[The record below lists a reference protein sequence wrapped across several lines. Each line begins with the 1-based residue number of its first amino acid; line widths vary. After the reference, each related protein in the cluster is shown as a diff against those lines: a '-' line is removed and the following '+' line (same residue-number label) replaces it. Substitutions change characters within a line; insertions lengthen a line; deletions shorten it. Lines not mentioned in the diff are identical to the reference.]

1 MYKVRGLQSS
11 NFFNKVI
18 MELYF
23 AEILNLLDGGTFSVD
38 AGGIGIIYDGHYK
51 INSNG
56 IEEVFES
63 KKDWLEK
70 VKDILECTQ
79 VEYQNDKN
87 QFKICPE
94 Q

>member
-1 MYKVRGLQSS
+1 
-11 NFFNKVI
+11 

-23 AEILNLLDGGTFSVD
+23 AEILNLLDEGTFSVD
-38 AGGIGIIYDGHYK
+38 AGGIIITYDGQYK

-70 VKDILECTQ
+70 IKDILECTQ

>member
-1 MYKVRGLQSS
+1 
-11 NFFNKVI
+11 

-38 AGGIGIIYDGHYK
+38 AGGIGIIYDGQYK